1 MKLAFDEQE
10 MMIHCLGWETATNL
24 ALALHDAQCDLNA
37 GKIKRWRPLFFC
49 LIDCSF
55 NLTLRKY
62 DMEKKTCKKFRL
74 LKRLAEDE
82 LCVAE
87 VMDLTF
93 SNGTVDFVTL
103 R

>member
-1 MKLAFDEQE
+1 MQAKLRGGALCFQFD
-10 MMIHCLGWETATNL
+10 
-24 ALALHDAQCDLNA
+24 
-37 GKIKRWRPLFFC
+37 RLFI
-49 LIDCSF
+49 LL
-55 NLTLRKY
+55 LTSRKY
-62 DMEKKTCKKFRL
+62 DTEKKTCKKFRL

>member
-1 MKLAFDEQE
+1 MKPLA
-10 MMIHCLGWETATNL
+10 
-24 ALALHDAQCDLNA
+24 
-37 GKIKRWRPLFFC
+37 
-49 LIDCSF
+49 
-55 NLTLRKY
+55 LRKY
-62 DMEKKTCKKFRL
+62 DMEKKTCKKLRL